1 MTAPARRRLSVARKY
16 LHITS
21 FLTGY
26 PYFVLVQNL
35 SFYSFVLL
43 IYNAWQLQG
52 RILKIATVM
61 SVLACLFM
69 AAAIISVIS
78 AWFNFGN
85 EYFMISLA
93 ALPNY
98 LYWGII
104 IVSLP
109 NIIYKVSA
117 VNSVSKYIALGL
129 LLTNLSFHFLDVYL
143 QYIPIHRQMQQ
154 NAFAFLNIIFA
165 PVCTSYVQQRYN
177 KTWLTLLLIALL
189 SLSGLASGSRS
200 ASFLVTLGALTSL
213 FATNIRFIMASFFF
227 LLYIAIFLPIIIET
241 DLVKQN
247 IKEINPRTYEVI
259 YNSQNTFETDQSYL
273 VRLAMIE
280 KGLLIFKENPITGVG
295 LLNFYSVDVEMPLE
309 FTGGELIEHQD
320 LSKVN
325 PHNSYISFLA
335 EGGLLLLG
343 AFVLLILYPLVFFL
357 RNFSRLSPLERSYFI
372 GIAGMAVH
380 SYVIA
385 GMVNIY
391 GWFLLAIANSIIY
404 KTKLTH
410 RQLV

>member
-1 MTAPARRRLSVARKY
+1 MSSASGNRFTRAKKY
-16 LHITS
+16 LHITA
-21 FLTGY
+21 FLMGY
-26 PYFVLVQNL
+26 PYMVFIQNL
-35 SFYSFVLL
+35 SFYSFFLF
-43 IYNAWQLQG
+43 IANAWKIPG
-52 RILKIATVM
+52 RLFNISTRM
-61 SVLACLFM
+61 SALACLFM
-69 AAAIISVIS
+69 AAAMISVIS
-78 AWFNFGN
+78 AWYNFGN
-85 EYFMISLA
+85 AYFLISLA

-104 IVSLP
+104 IILLP
-109 NIIYKVSA
+109 NVLFKISEISD
-117 VNSVSKYIALGL
+117 VSKYIALGL

-154 NAFAFLNIIFA
+154 NAFAFINIIFA
-165 PVCTSYVQQRYN
+165 PLCVSYVQQRYN
-177 KTWLTLLLIALL
+177 RTWLTLLLIALMT
-189 SLSGLASGSRS
+189 LSGLASGSRS

-227 LLYIAIFLPIIIET
+227 LLYIAIFLPIILET

-259 YNSQNTFETDQSYL
+259 YNPQNTFETDQSYL

-320 LSKVN
+320 LSKTN

-385 GMVNIY
+385 GMINVY
-391 GWFLLAIANSIIY
+391 GWFLLAVANCIIY
-404 KTKLTH
+404 QFKLAKIK
-410 RQLV
+410 RV